1 MASSGFKI
9 KVGLDSTAAERGL
22 SSLGRSA
29 GRLNKRMGRL
39 AGTGLKFGASI
50 AAATT
55 AMAAF
60 AGIKFISDASKAAA
74 DFEKMG
80 AGFEILLGSAEKA
93 QKRLAAIQKMS
104 MATPFEP
111 KELIA
116 ASKTLQMLGGDT
128 AAIGEGLDMVADAAA
143 ITGKD
148 LQVIAENVGKV
159 FQGLTAGGEAGEA
172 LTQLMLMVPG
182 FSAVEKNIRKM
193 VTEMRAGTRAFM
205 TQEEA
210 LELIQKGFV
219 KTANGMERL
228 SETVHGKVST
238 MRGNLDM
245 LKIAFGTG
253 INEGLVTGLDAMN
266 DQLPKWM
273 EKSKALG
280 DAIGVG
286 ISEAIKGNTELM
298 ELQIAFL
305 MQKLAAIAGAVFVQT
320 LGGVF
325 RSLIPTMIDK
335 LFANPGMEK
344 VIMTLNPGAWAAM
357 KGLQSNKDM
366 PRVPLSDLISTAEDV
381 VGVEDTKV
389 KLDEMLAELKRIAEA
404 AEKNPEKSKKNN
416 EEAEITSTV
425 FGGVTYHHGTGAPA
439 WP

>member
-22 SSLGRSA
+22 SRIGRNA

-60 AGIKFISDASKAAA
+60 AGIKFIKDSSQAAA

-93 QKRLAAIQKMS
+93 QKRLEALQKMS

-116 ASKTLQMLGGDT
+116 ASKMLQAMGGETL
-128 AAIGEGLDMVADAAA
+128 AVGEGLEMIGDAAA
-143 ITGKD
+143 ISGRSLEEVARHTGR
-148 LQVIAENVGKV
+148 IMA
-159 FQGLTAGGEAGEA
+159 GLTPGQSVMEP
-172 LTQLMLMVPG
+172 LRQLQEMGAIGKEG
-182 FSAVEKNIRKM
+182 F
-193 VTEMRAGTRAFM
+193 
-205 TQEEA
+205 EA
-210 LELIQKGFV
+210 LEKLNTEMVSGSRAAMTNADAYKELSSAFSA
-219 KTANGMERL
+219 TAGGMERL
-228 SETVHGKVST
+228 SETTSGKVST
-238 MRGNLDM
+238 MRGHLDM
-245 LKIAFGTG
+245 LRIAFGTG
-253 INEGLVTGLDAMN
+253 VNEGLVKGLDAMN
-266 DQLPKWM
+266 EQLPKWM

-286 ISEAIKGNTELM
+286 ISEAIKGNTELL

-305 MQKLAAIAGAVFVQT
+305 MQKLAAIAGAVFVQA

-325 RSLIPTMIDK
+325 RSLIPTMIEK
-335 LFANPGMEK
+335 LFSVPGVEQLMA
-344 VIMTLNPGAWAAM
+344 VTQPGVWAAL

-366 PRVPLSDLISTAEDV
+366 PRVPLSDLISSAEDV
-381 VGVEDTKV
+381 VGVGETKV
-389 KLDEMLAELKRIAEA
+389 KLDEMLGELKRIAEA
-404 AEKNPEKSKKNN
+404 AEKNPDKSKKNN
-416 EEAEITSTV
+416 AEAEITSSV
-425 FGGVTYHHGTGAPA
+425 FGGVTYHHGTGPA